1 MRPLEGMRVI
11 ALEHAVA
18 APLCSRHLADLG
30 ADVIKI
36 ERPGEGDF
44 ARAYDNY
51 VNGICSHF
59 VWLNRGKRSV
69 TLDVKKPDAR
79 AALDKLVAGA
89 DILLQNLA
97 PGAAARLGLS
107 HEALKAGNP
116 GLVVCDISGYGESG
130 PFVQKKAYDLL
141 IQAESGLISVTGSPD
156 EPSRVGISIADIAT
170 GMYALTGILSA
181 LLRRGRTGQGANVK
195 VAMLDALGEW
205 MSYPMLRAAYAGSPP
220 PRSPTSHPAIAPYG
234 AHKTG
239 DGQVIFGLQNEREWA
254 IFCTKV
260 LERPDVQTDPRFA
273 TQHARRENR
282 VTLTAL
288 IEDYFG
294 TMTSL
299 EVVKKLDD
307 NGIANGRL
315 NEAKDVW
322 DHVQFSS
329 RGKWREINTE
339 AGPVRA
345 LLPPFEFTDQEAVVG
360 DVPALGQ
367 HTNEVLVELGYTPAQ
382 IAAMH
387 ENGAI

>member
-1 MRPLEGMRVI
+1 MRVI

-89 DILLQNLA
+89 DVLLQNLA

-339 AGPVRA
+339 AGAVRA

-367 HTNEVLVELGYTPAQ
+367 HTNEVLGELGYTPAQ

>member
-1 MRPLEGMRVI
+1 MRVI

-69 TLDVKKPDAR
+69 TLDVKKPEAR